1 MKPITHYIPN
11 TITCLN
17 LLAGSVACILSF
29 SPTVPMA
36 WGLVGYQ
43 WAFIAIGI
51 AAIFDFLDGAMA
63 RLLHAYSS
71 IGKELDSLS
80 DLVSFGLAPAMLMY
94 NFMNVHTGGSPLSF
108 VALWIAVMAALR
120 LAKFNVDTRQTT
132 SFIGLP
138 VPANALFWIGTVA
151 WLAAH
156 GYPGDAAMT
165 ILIILF
171 PLLMV
176 CNLPLFSLK
185 FANFA
190 WRENFRRYVL
200 IAACII
206 FLVTEGVPG
215 LAWTIVFYIVL
226 AVATARRDRNL

>member
-1 MKPITHYIPN
+1 
-11 TITCLN
+11 
-17 LLAGSVACILSF
+17 
-29 SPTVPMA
+29 
-36 WGLVGYQ
+36 
-43 WAFIAIGI
+43 
-51 AAIFDFLDGAMA
+51 
-63 RLLHAYSS
+63 
-71 IGKELDSLS
+71 
-80 DLVSFGLAPAMLMY
+80 MY
-94 NFMNVHTGGSPLSF
+94 NFMMAHTGGSPVSF

-138 VPANALFWIGTVA
+138 VPANALFWIGAVA
-151 WLAAH
+151 WIAAH
-156 GYPGDAAMT
+156 GYPGLIAMT

-185 FANFA
+185 FANFD

-206 FLVTEGVPG
+206 FLLTEGVPG
-215 LAWTIVFYIVL
+215 LAWTIIFYIIL
-226 AVATARRDRNL
+226 AAVTARRDARAAKR